1 MARYFNDYGPI
12 NEYSVVQE
20 TPDAAIPQLAYS
32 IVDKARDNNGM
43 TLFDGNLAFERGD
56 LEQLKKLLEYNLP
69 VLNDS
74 RYEVRTTEKAR
85 P

>member
-1 MARYFNDYGPI
+1 
-12 NEYSVVQE
+12 
-20 TPDAAIPQLAYS
+20 
-32 IVDKARDNNGM
+32 M
-43 TLFDGNLAFERGD
+43 TLFDGNLTFERGD
-56 LEQLKKLLEYNLP
+56 LEQLKKFLEYNLP